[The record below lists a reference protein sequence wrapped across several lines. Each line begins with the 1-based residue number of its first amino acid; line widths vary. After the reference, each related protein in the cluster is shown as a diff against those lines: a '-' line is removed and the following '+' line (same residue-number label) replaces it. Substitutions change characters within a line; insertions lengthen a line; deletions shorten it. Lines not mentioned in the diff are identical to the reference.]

1 MSAEESQALTKD
13 EMMNYT
19 RFIDVALS
27 AKNLSEFAL
36 NTLPF
41 IAQIVKGQGAL
52 LYINDSR
59 LLSPQFFS
67 SGIPENIVPDIK
79 KMVIKQSDTLVNQ
92 RELHIISVPI
102 PTQLLK
108 DRNLTL
114 YPLWEGDNGIG
125 FFGFIF
131 QGSTMVPS
139 GYIEPII
146 HITVNS
152 VDHLIEQVKSDRQL
166 KQLNA
171 YLNVSSMLAQSLGLH
186 ELLEAALYCVMD
198 IVSAETASVLLLD
211 DDKEHFKFYHVEGP
225 AKSLL
230 MTATFPADKG
240 LAGAVLQTGQSEIIN
255 DTRSD
260 PRFYGKI
267 DVESGFKTR
276 NMIAIPLSAGKEK
289 IGVLEVINKID
300 GDSFTEEE
308 KLLLLSIAEEIA
320 FAIRNAKIFE
330 YVADTYCRQRQG
342 QNSCKGCKRPLG
354 TWTPC
359 VKYRELDI

>member
-1 MSAEESQALTKD
+1 MSTEESQTLMED
-13 EMMNYT
+13 EMINYV
-19 RFIDVALS
+19 RFVEILLP
-27 AKNLSEFAL
+27 AKNLSEFTL

-41 IAQIVKGQGAL
+41 LSQVVKGQGAL
-52 LYINDSR
+52 LYINDLR

-67 SGIPENIVPDIK
+67 SGIPENIAPAIE
-79 KMVIKQSDTLVNQ
+79 KMVIEQSDALVNQ
-92 RELHIISVPI
+92 QELHEISVPI
-102 PTQLLK
+102 PAEVWN
-108 DRNLTL
+108 DRNLIL
-114 YPLWEGDNGIG
+114 YPLRSGDNSIG
-125 FFGFIF
+125 FSGFIF
-131 QGSTMVPS
+131 EGSAIVSS
-139 GYIEPII
+139 GYIGAII
-146 HITVNS
+146 PTIVHS
-152 VDHLIEQVKSDRQL
+152 VDHLIEQARSDRQL

-225 AKSLL
+225 TKSLL

-240 LAGAVLQTGQSEIIN
+240 LAGAVLRTGQSEIIN

-267 DVESGFKTR
+267 DAESGFQTR

-300 GDSFTEEE
+300 SDSFTEEE
-308 KLLLLSIAEEIA
+308 ELLLLSIAEEIA

>member
-1 MSAEESQALTKD
+1 M
-13 EMMNYT
+13 
-19 RFIDVALS
+19 V
-27 AKNLSEFAL
+27 
-36 NTLPF
+36 
-41 IAQIVKGQGAL
+41 
-52 LYINDSR
+52 
-59 LLSPQFFS
+59 S
-67 SGIPENIVPDIK
+67 SGYVDAI
-79 KMVIKQSDTLVNQ
+79 
-92 RELHIISVPI
+92 I
-102 PTQLLK
+102 PT
-108 DRNLTL
+108 
-114 YPLWEGDNGIG
+114 I
-125 FFGFIF
+125 
-131 QGSTMVPS
+131 
-139 GYIEPII
+139 
-146 HITVNS
+146 VNS
-152 VDHLIEQVKSDRQL
+152 VDHFIEQAKSDRQL

-267 DVESGFKTR
+267 DAESGFKTR

-330 YVADTYCRQRQG
+330 YVADTYCKQRQG